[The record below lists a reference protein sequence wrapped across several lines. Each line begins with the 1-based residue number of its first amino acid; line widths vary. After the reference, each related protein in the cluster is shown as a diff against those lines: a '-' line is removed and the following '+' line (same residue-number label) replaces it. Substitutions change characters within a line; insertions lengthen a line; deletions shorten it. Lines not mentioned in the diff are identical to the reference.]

1 MAELFDCSTDNISLH
16 LRNIFKEQELYKNS
30 ATEDFSLVVNNNKNK
45 AIILKW
51 QVFPVVWFR
60 GI

>member
-30 ATEDFSLVVNNNKNK
+30 ATEDFSLVEWKYAKNAHSK
-45 AIILKW
+45 IKQFYKII
-51 QVFPVVWFR
+51 
-60 GI
+60 